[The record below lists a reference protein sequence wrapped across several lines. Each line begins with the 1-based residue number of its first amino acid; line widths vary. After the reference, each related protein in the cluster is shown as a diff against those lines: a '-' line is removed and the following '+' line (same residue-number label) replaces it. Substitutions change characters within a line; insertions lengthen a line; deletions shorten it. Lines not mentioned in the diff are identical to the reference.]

1 MKRPESPETERE
13 FVSALTA
20 QRVADRC
27 WQHGDGSHSSPGSKQ
42 RSQYGSC
49 LSGNSIQV
57 VTGQTGAS
65 VNVASDAA
73 GCQVERRRMKGDSSA
88 GTGALAEPLDIYFTI
103 SLCCKTER
111 ETERE
116 GGRGGE
122 ISPGSYFPHSG
133 ELQAAQLHYTCT
145 EQSAWQ
151 RFTKT
156 TKYLVTYRLTCSA
169 E

>member
-1 MKRPESPETERE
+1 M
-13 FVSALTA
+13 
-20 QRVADRC
+20 
-27 WQHGDGSHSSPGSKQ
+27 
-42 RSQYGSC
+42 
-49 LSGNSIQV
+49 

-73 GCQVERRRMKGDSSA
+73 GCQVERRRMKGDSSV

-116 GGRGGE
+116 GGREGE
-122 ISPGSYFPHSG
+122 GKKISPRSYFPHSG

-156 TKYLVTYRLTCSA
+156 TKYLVTYCLTCSA